1 MKQNLNEELERM
13 KEIMGLNLITEKA
26 LAPFARGPLKSIVG
40 FVDDAARANR
50 VFAGD
55 QAEIQTA
62 LNAMKAARQSKNL
75 KAEFDAMY
83 RLMKASSE
91 IAEEIT
97 PTIINLAKNI
107 KGGSQVVDDI
117 DKVIVALR
125 DAGKTEAE
133 IVAATD
139 ALIESAFVNTPSG
152 FRDGLKNVYARKTS
166 TAMANRPSNVQPS
179 STNTSSTNT
188 PPSTFN
194 PADEAERIYQRLE
207 TYYAGN
213 PKALAQLQKMRN
225 GILSI
230 WPRTPEEGAQLF
242 RENVSS
248 LETFLGRPL
257 TPKERHWFIKAVSS
271 SPLATSAL
279 KIGGGAI
286 TMLIVM
292 KIVKWMS
299 RITGGG
305 PTILCDG
312 IEITTEMSCDEWK
325 KYVELQ
331 MKKGT
336 EKDDEKKGGKK
347 FTIPDKD
354 RGALNRGA
362 QN

>member
-139 ALIESAFVNTPSG
+139 AVIESAFINTPQG

-213 PKALAQLQKMRN
+213 PNALAQLEKMRIR
-225 GILSI
+225 ILSI
-230 WPRTPEEGAQLF
+230 WPRTPEEAAQLF
-242 RENVSS
+242 RDNVSS
-248 LETFLGRPL
+248 VEAFLGRPL
-257 TPKERHWFIKAVSS
+257 TPKEKGWFLRALDA
-271 SPLATSAL
+271 SPTAKWAL
-279 KIGGGAI
+279 SVGGGAI
-286 TMLIVM
+286 TMLVVM
-292 KIVKWMS
+292 KLVKWMS
-299 RITGGG
+299 KITGGG
-305 PTILCDG
+305 PTIMCDG
-312 IEITTEMSCDEWK
+312 IEIVTEMSCEEWK
-325 KYVELQ
+325 KK
-331 MKKGT
+331 MN
-336 EKDDEKKGGKK
+336 KDMNQDEKKGGKK